1 MTGFMGS
8 GKSTVAPRLA
18 RGLGYDVLDLDTE
31 IIRHTGLSIPA
42 VFELYGEER
51 FRDEE
56 RSMLYRLAERS
67 NIVVAL
73 GGGTI
78 MDPSNLAWCKRMGT
92 LIYLRG
98 SAAFLASRL
107 AQSKQD
113 RPLLYGAEGGMLP
126 PDALAE
132 RVSSLLAS
140 RSAIYEQADLT
151 VDIDAASVSK
161 VVAVIR
167 SALSR

>member
-1 MTGFMGS
+1 MGS

-51 FRDEE
+51 FRAEE
-56 RSMLYRLAERS
+56 QSMLHQLAERS

-78 MDPSNLAWCKRMGT
+78 TDPSNLTWCKRMGT

-113 RPLLYGAEGGMLP
+113 RPLLYGDEGGMLP
-126 PDALAE
+126 PDALTE

-140 RSAIYEQADLT
+140 RTAIYEQADLT

-161 VVAVIR
+161 VVAVIQ